1 MRLAKICGVAALAI
15 AAAACSQGNSDNVM
29 SPQSNGLEPADI
41 NAALGP
47 EITNTSE
54 ANMAGSDRNDVNSA
68 DNRTN
73 INDVPDEPGT
83 PVSNNTTG

>member
-15 AAAACSQGNSDNVM
+15 AAAACNQGNSDNVM
-29 SPQSNGLEPADI
+29 SPQANALEPADV

-47 EITNTSE
+47 EVTNTSE
-54 ANMAGSDRNDVNSA
+54 ANMTGSDVNGVNSV

-83 PVSNNTTG
+83 PVSNNNAG